1 MSETLSARSRDVPS
15 SMNERLDR
23 IAKQL
28 DLASPLNEQ
37 LRLEFGYACVL
48 RVEQYVEEPAVLGC
62 LRNLGA
68 FLAGALTRE
77 DLRSS
82 AREAE
87 QLANRHHGSR
97 SLDGAGHAAVSATYA
112 VAHAMAGRA
121 LQAADYAAYAAVYG
135 QGGYG
140 AVADRQSFDPEFSW
154 QANCLEALACR

>member
-1 MSETLSARSRDVPS
+1 
-15 SMNERLDR
+15 MNEVLDR
-23 IAKQL
+23 IARNL
-28 DLASPLNEQ
+28 DLESPLNQQ
-37 LRLEFGYACVL
+37 LRLEFGYACVR
-48 RVEQYVEEPAVLGC
+48 RVEQYLEEPAVLVC
-62 LRNLGA
+62 MRKLGA
-68 FLAGALTRE
+68 FLEGAITRE
-77 DLRSS
+77 DLRRS

-87 QLANRHHGSR
+87 QLANQHHGSR

-154 QANCLEALACR
+154 QASCLEELARR